1 MMVRKRTWTLLVV
14 VMVIIGGLVAS
25 GSLANASPVQR
36 ADGISYA
43 SQADEAALYLNDM
56 VFVRDTVTL
65 PAGQVRVLLPPGT
78 YADTLILTENDT
90 RVHNYRMTAQTAEV
104 YYSQAAFRYGGSSSY
119 MPGGTAYI
127 LTWDSPEANA
137 DAEVRSIKLE
147 YMMSGASW
155 TPTYDMRIVN
165 ESTVDLAFFAKVT
178 NSSLM
183 LDEAT
188 VFLVAGRVDL
198 SQQMDHVSQV
208 TMNQYA
214 VGYAESTVELP
225 TLGVGAVEL
234 QHIYPLGAL
243 SAEPGDTVYSN
254 LVDETF
260 SARRLLVWN
269 ASAEPEVDVI
279 YKVTNSTEVPLA
291 EGIVRVFQDNLFMG
305 SDFIETTPSGS
316 EGSVTVGSLPDVR
329 VRRTASEE
337 YHGQANDYY
346 LHSVTLEINNFSDDE
361 IALIVLDRWEESAW
375 QFEYSLTPER
385 QQDNLLR
392 WEVSIPAGE
401 SLTITYQYRTEY

>member
-1 MMVRKRTWTLLVV
+1 MMMKKRTWA
-14 VMVIIGGLVAS
+14 VMVAVLVLLCGLVA
-25 GSLANASPVQR
+25 GGALAKASPVLR

-43 SQADEAALYLNDM
+43 SQPDEAALYLNDI

-78 YADTLILTENDT
+78 YPDTLILTENDS
-90 RVHNYRMTAQTAEV
+90 RVHSYRITAQAAEV
-104 YYSQAAFRYGGSSSY
+104 YYSQAAFRYGAASSV
-119 MPGGTAYI
+119 MAGGAAFI
-127 LTWDSPEANA
+127 LTWDSPDP
-137 DAEVRSIKLE
+137 DAEMRTVKLE
-147 YMMSGASW
+147 YMMAGASW
-155 TPTYDMRIVN
+155 MPTYDMRIVD
-165 ESTVDLAFFAKVT
+165 ESTVELAFFAKVT
-178 NSSLM
+178 NTSLV
-183 LDEAT
+183 LDDTT

-214 VGYAESTVELP
+214 VGYADTTIELP
-225 TLGVGAVEL
+225 ALGVGAVEL
-234 QHIYPLGAL
+234 QHIYPLGTL

-254 LVDETF
+254 LVDDTL
-260 SARRLLVWN
+260 STRRLLVWN

-279 YKVTNSTEVPLA
+279 YKVANSADIPLA

-305 SDFIETTPSGS
+305 SDFIETTPTGS

-337 YHGQANDYY
+337 YHGEANDYY
-346 LHSVTLEINNFSDDE
+346 LHSVALEINNFSGNE
-361 IALIVLDRWEESAW
+361 IALTVLDRWEENAW
-375 QFEYSLTPER
+375 QFEYSMMPER
-385 QQDNLLR
+385 QPDNLLR

-401 SLTITYQYRTEY
+401 SLMITYQYRTEY